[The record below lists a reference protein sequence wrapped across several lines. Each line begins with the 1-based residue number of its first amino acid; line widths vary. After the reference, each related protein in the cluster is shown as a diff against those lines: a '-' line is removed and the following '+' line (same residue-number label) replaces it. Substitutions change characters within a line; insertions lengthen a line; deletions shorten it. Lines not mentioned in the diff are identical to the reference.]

1 MVSWRRSGGNLLRRD
16 LSIIEVRGVIITP
29 QTHWNC
35 RDVTYAKR
43 LIYAIRTDIT
53 CDEMADEK
61 SAEESRVI
69 ASKVSG
75 RGAPG
80 EEPPIPRGMPRGE
93 KKAVSSESND

>member
-1 MVSWRRSGGNLLRRD
+1 
-16 LSIIEVRGVIITP
+16 
-29 QTHWNC
+29 
-35 RDVTYAKR
+35 
-43 LIYAIRTDIT
+43 
-53 CDEMADEK
+53 MADEK
-61 SAEESRVI
+61 SAEEYRVI